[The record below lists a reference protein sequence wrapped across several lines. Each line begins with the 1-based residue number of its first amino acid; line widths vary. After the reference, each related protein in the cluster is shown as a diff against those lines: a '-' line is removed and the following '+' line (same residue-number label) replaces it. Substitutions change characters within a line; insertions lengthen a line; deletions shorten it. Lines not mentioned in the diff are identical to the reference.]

1 LSWVEEAKK
10 RAAQAAIRHVKS
22 ETVIGL
28 GTGSTAEYMI
38 QMLSSLLDSGTLSDV
53 QGVPT
58 SNRTLSL
65 ANSLGIPITTLDEYP
80 KLDLSID
87 GADLID
93 NKLNVLKGGGGALF
107 REKIVASASQTYIII
122 ADERKVVKNLGIGFP
137 LPIEVLPFS
146 VTPVT
151 QKISELGANVII
163 RIAHTNEPMVT
174 DNGNYIVDAD
184 FGPIDNPEKLE
195 IKLKSI
201 PGVIE
206 TGIFLDFVDVAYIGT
221 KDGLR
226 KLPK

>member
-10 RAAQAAIRHVKS
+10 RAANAAISHVES
-22 ETVIGL
+22 DTVIGL

-38 QMLSSLLDSGTLSDV
+38 QILGSLLASGTLFGV

-58 SNRTLSL
+58 SNRTSL
-65 ANSLGIPITTLDEYP
+65 FANTLGIPITSLDEYP
-80 KLDLSID
+80 RLDLSID

-93 NKLNVLKGGGGALF
+93 TKMNVLKGGGGALF
-107 REKIVASASQTYIII
+107 REKIVASASNTYIII
-122 ADERKVVKNLGIGFP
+122 ADERKIVKKLGTGFP

-146 VTPVT
+146 LTHVT
-151 QKISELGANVII
+151 QKISELGANVMT
-163 RIAHTNEPMVT
+163 RRYHNEPTIT
-174 DNGNYIVDAD
+174 DNGNYILDAD

-206 TGIFLDFVDVAYIGT
+206 TGLFLGYVHIAYIGT
-221 KDGLR
+221 EDGLQ
-226 KLPK
+226 KLPE